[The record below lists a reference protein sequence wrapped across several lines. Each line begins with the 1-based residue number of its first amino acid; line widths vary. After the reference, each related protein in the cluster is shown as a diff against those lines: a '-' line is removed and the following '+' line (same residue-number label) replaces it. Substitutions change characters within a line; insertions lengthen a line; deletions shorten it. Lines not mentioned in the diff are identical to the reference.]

1 MKSLLLLSLFF
12 SCASTGLDNAVISI
26 ERSPCLGYC
35 FAFAIQIDSKGHYTA
50 SNLKNQST
58 VEGLLSK
65 EQRFELNKIIRS
77 LNRVASNPFKSNR
90 KALDIPSL
98 KIKHGDDSILIENRQ
113 ALTPESR
120 KLVEWSEKLIKSP
133 P

>member
-26 ERSPCLGYC
+26 ERSTCLGYC
-35 FAFAIQIDSKGHYTA
+35 FAFAIQIDSTGHYTA
-50 SNLKNQST
+50 SNLKDQST

>member
-12 SCASTGLDNAVISI
+12 SCAATGLDNTAVRI

-35 FAFAIQIDSKGHYTA
+35 FAFVIEIDSTGRYTA
-50 SNLKNQST
+50 SNLKDQST
-58 VEGLLSK
+58 VKGILSR
-65 EQRFELNKIIRS
+65 EQRFKLYKLIRS
-77 LNRVASNPFKSNR
+77 LNKVASNPSKSNR
-90 KALDIPSL
+90 KAYDIPSL
-98 KIKHGDDSILIENRQ
+98 KIKHGDDSILIKNRQ

-120 KLVEWSEKLIKSP
+120 KLVEWSEKLIKGP

>member
-1 MKSLLLLSLFF
+1 
-12 SCASTGLDNAVISI
+12 
-26 ERSPCLGYC
+26 
-35 FAFAIQIDSKGHYTA
+35 
-50 SNLKNQST
+50 
-58 VEGLLSK
+58 
-65 EQRFELNKIIRS
+65 
-77 LNRVASNPFKSNR
+77 VALNPFKSNR

-120 KLVEWSEKLIKSP
+120 ELVEWSEKLIKSP